1 MSLSLTP
8 EAKMLLDAAL
18 NIGPF
23 YSPENVTETV
33 EILTGKERGV
43 INEVWNEL
51 VNRPCRN
58 PTNKE
63 QVRLAILA
71 ALYAIIL
78 NLISLFWAFVF
89 IDLISS
95 PIVFL
100 ITKNIVS
107 TLDL

>member
-1 MSLSLTP
+1 MRKKIKHTVQY
-8 EAKMLLDAAL
+8 K
-18 NIGPF
+18 NQRT
-23 YSPENVTETV
+23 ENDQW
-33 EILTGKERGV
+33 L
-43 INEVWNEL
+43 
-51 VNRPCRN
+51 CRN

-89 IDLISS
+89 IDLMSS